1 MTSTTKEIVSLRWL
15 LADME
20 VFLSHHT
27 PMYCD
32 NNSTIQISHN
42 LVFHEQTKHIE
53 IDCHL
58 TRHHLMQGTITL
70 PFVSYWQQLANFFTK
85 SHSVFL
91 FHFLVRK
98 FLMLV
103 AAAS

>member
-27 PMYCD
+27 PLYCD
-32 NNSTIQISHN
+32 NKSTIQISHN
-42 LVFHEQTKHIE
+42 SVFHEQTKYIE

-58 TRHHLMQGTITL
+58 THHYLMQGIITL
-70 PFVSYWQQLANFFTK
+70 PFVSYSQQLADFFTK
-85 SHSVFL
+85 SHSVSVFI
-91 FHFLVRK
+91 F
-98 FLMLV
+98 
-103 AAAS
+103 